1 MDDAGFGKSQ
11 LRTLQELIKAESSDL
26 YDVLEYVFNSDIK
39 PLTRQERAM
48 RAKSIIFATLNDKQQ
63 EFIDFVLSKY
73 IEAGVGEL
81 DQEKLPTLLVAKYQ
95 SLPDAMQ
102 YLGSVEN
109 ISSLFIDFQ
118 KHLYDVKYA

>member
-1 MDDAGFGKSQ
+1 M
-11 LRTLQELIKAESSDL
+11 QELIKAESSDL
-26 YDVLEYVFNSDIK
+26 YDVLEYVFNADIK
-39 PLTRQERAM
+39 PISREERAS

-81 DQEKLPTLLVAKYQ
+81 DQDKLPTLLVAKYK
-95 SLPDAMQ
+95 SLHDAMQ
-102 YLGSVEN
+102 YLGTVEN

-118 KHLYDVKYA
+118 KHLYDVRYA